1 MKRLLAPA
9 RSLTGQLVVL
19 LTLALLP
26 LGLISVYQTRA
37 VVSEAERLNQAALLA
52 ETEAAAA
59 AEREL
64 IREALGA
71 AQGMSALGME
81 RLQNECDELLAEFV
95 RFHPRFA
102 YAGFADPDG
111 QVTCASR
118 ASGINIAE
126 SDTFKR
132 ITDSDG
138 PHMELVAQGRVTGIP
153 VVVVAEPVRRDGGV
167 EGYVMISIPS
177 RIADALLNEDDSAVD
192 RGLHLAAINA
202 DGHVISATGGA
213 ETAEAHMPTGV
224 LPIGLFD
231 RIGDTFHAWTN
242 DGERRVFAISQIVP
256 GSAAIV
262 GSWPAELAAS
272 DHAIWRARLSVVFP
286 LLMWLAGMGVAF
298 FGIQRLV
305 IRHVQ
310 ALASAM
316 RQHALGRLSKGRIEL
331 DSPPEELKSAE
342 TAFNRM
348 ILLLAQ
354 AEAKQ
359 EQDLRDKEVLLREVH
374 HRVKNN
380 LQLIASI
387 MNMQSRMTH
396 SREAKRILRD
406 LQRRVRGLATLH
418 RSLYTGPET
427 TTIDAA
433 ELIRTMLNDL
443 APASPDVALT
453 IDTRLDEVHLF
464 PDQAVPLSM
473 LFSEAMTNA
482 IKYAGRPED
491 GPARISV
498 VLEARENGV
507 IFFCLENTLGQRLM
521 PEADFDNEV
530 GGLGTRLMRAFIS
543 QLEGRAEQD
552 QDERTY
558 RYMVTFKRADFTG
571 DAAA

>member
-1 MKRLLAPA
+1 MKGLLAPL

-52 ETEAAAA
+52 ETESAAA

-71 AQGMSALGME
+71 AQGMSALGLS
-81 RLQNECDELLAEFV
+81 RLQSECDELLAEFV

-102 YAGFADPDG
+102 YAGFSDTQGNIA
-111 QVTCASR
+111 CASR
-118 ASGINIAE
+118 ASGMNIFDSE
-126 SDTFKR
+126 TFQRIVDTN
-132 ITDSDG
+132 G
-138 PHMELVAQGRVTGIP
+138 PHMELVARGRVTGIP
-153 VVVVAEPVRRDGGV
+153 VVVVAEPIRRDGQV

-177 RIADALLNEDDSAVD
+177 RVADALLNDEATED
-192 RGLHLAAINA
+192 GLHMAAINS
-202 DGHVISATGGA
+202 DGQIISATGGVD
-213 ETAEAHMPTGV
+213 TAQALMPTGV
-224 LPIGLFD
+224 LPASVFD
-231 RIGDTFHAWTN
+231 RVGETFHAWTSE
-242 DGERRVFAISQIVP
+242 GERRVFAISEIVP

-262 GSWPAELAAS
+262 GSWPADLAVS
-272 DHAIWRARLSVVFP
+272 DHAIWRARLSVIFP

-298 FGIQRLV
+298 FGVQRLV

-316 RQHALGRLSKGRIEL
+316 RQHALGRLTRGRIEL
-331 DSPPEELKSAE
+331 DRPPDELKAAE

-387 MNMQSRMTH
+387 MNMQSRLTH
-396 SREAKRILRD
+396 SSEARRILGD

-427 TTIDAA
+427 TTIDGA
-433 ELIRTMLNDL
+433 EMIETLLTDL
-443 APASPDVALT
+443 APVSPDTDLK
-453 IDTRLDEVHLF
+453 IDTKLDPVDLF

-482 IKYAGRPED
+482 IKYAGRPAD
-491 GPARISV
+491 GPARIWIRLDV
-498 VLEARENGV
+498 HDDGT
-507 IFFCLENTLGQRLM
+507 IHFILENTVGRRVM
-521 PEADFDNEV
+521 PESDFDQEL

-543 QLEGRAEQD
+543 QLEGRSEQAEED
-552 QDERTY
+552 GTF
-558 RYMVTFKRADFTG
+558 RYEVIFKRADFTG
-571 DAAA
+571 GAPS

>member
-1 MKRLLAPA
+1 MKGLLAPL
-9 RSLTGQLVVL
+9 RGLTGQLVVL
-19 LTLALLP
+19 ITLALLP

-52 ETEAAAA
+52 ETESAAA

-81 RLQNECDELLAEFV
+81 RLEDQCDELLAKFV

-102 YAGFADPDG
+102 YAGFATPTGD
-111 QVTCASR
+111 VTCASR
-118 ASGINIAE
+118 GSGISLAQ
-126 SDTFKR
+126 SDTFQR
-132 ITDSDG
+132 ITESDG
-138 PHMELVAQGRVTGIP
+138 PYMELVAQGRITGIP
-153 VVVVAEPVRRDGGV
+153 VVVVAEPIQRGGDV
-167 EGYVMISIPS
+167 EGYVLISIPS
-177 RIADALLNEDDSAVD
+177 RIADALLNDDATA
-192 RGLHLAAINA
+192 RGLHLSAINA
-202 DGHVISATGGA
+202 DGQVISATGGS
-213 ETAEAHMPTGV
+213 ETAEAYMPAGV
-224 LPIGLFD
+224 LPSGLFD
-231 RIGDTFHAWTN
+231 RIGDTFQAWTAS
-242 DGERRVFAISQIVP
+242 GERRVFAISQIVP

-262 GSWPAELAAS
+262 GSWPAELAAN
-272 DHAIWRARLSVVFP
+272 DHTIWRARLSVTFP
-286 LLMWLAGMGVAF
+286 LLMWIAGMGVAF

-305 IRHVQ
+305 VRHVH

-316 RQHALGRLSKGRIEL
+316 RQHALGRLTRGRIEL
-331 DSPPEELKSAE
+331 DRPPDELKAAE

-387 MNMQSRMTH
+387 MNMQSRLTH
-396 SREAKRILRD
+396 SHEAKRILGD
-406 LQRRVRGLATLH
+406 LQRRVRGLAMLH
-418 RSLYTGPET
+418 RSLYTGAET

-433 ELIRTMLNDL
+433 EMIRTLLADL
-443 APASPDVALT
+443 APSGPEARLE
-453 IDTRLDEVHLF
+453 IDTHLDEVHLF

-482 IKYAGRPED
+482 VKYAGRPD
-491 GPARISV
+491 GGPARITV
-498 VLEARENGV
+498 WLEARDDGM
-507 IFFCLENTLGQRLM
+507 IRFCIENTVGQRVM
-521 PEADFDNEV
+521 PEGDFDVEM

-543 QLEGRAEQD
+543 QLEGHAD
-552 QDERTY
+552 QGGDDRIY
-558 RYMVTFKRADFTG
+558 RYEVTFKRADFNA
-571 DAAA
+571 DAPS

>member
-1 MKRLLAPA
+1 M
-9 RSLTGQLVVL
+9 RSLTGQLVIL

-37 VVSEAERLNQAALLA
+37 VVDEAERLNQAALQA
-52 ETEAAAA
+52 ETESAAA

-71 AQGMSALGME
+71 AKGMSALGLE
-81 RLQNECDELLAEFV
+81 ELRDECDSLLAEFV

-102 YAGFADPDG
+102 YAGFADPMG
-111 QVTCASR
+111 NIVCASR
-118 ASGINIAE
+118 ATGINILDSEAFQGVVE
-126 SDTFKR
+126 SG
-132 ITDSDG
+132 G
-138 PHMELVAQGRVTGIP
+138 PHIELVGRGRVTGIP
-153 VVVVAEPVRRDGGV
+153 VVVVADAVQREGAV

-177 RIADALLNEDDSAVD
+177 RIADALLNDESTE
-192 RGLHLAAINA
+192 RGLHLAAINNR
-202 DGHVISATGGA
+202 GQVISATGGT

-224 LPIGLFD
+224 LPEALFD
-231 RIGDTFHAWTN
+231 RIGDTFEGWSN
-242 DGERRVFAISQIVP
+242 DGERRVFAISEIVP

-262 GSWPAELAAS
+262 GSWPAAVAV
-272 DHAIWRARLSVVFP
+272 DGHALWRARLSVTFP

-298 FGIQRLV
+298 FGVQRLV
-305 IRHVQ
+305 IRHVS

-316 RQHALGRLSKGRIEL
+316 RQHALGRLSGGRIEL
-331 DSPPEELKSAE
+331 DRPPDELKAAE

-387 MNMQSRMTH
+387 MNMQSRLTH
-396 SREAKRILRD
+396 SKEARRILAD

-418 RSLYTGPET
+418 RSLYTGAET

-433 ELIRTMLNDL
+433 ELIRTLLADL
-443 APASPDVALT
+443 APLGPESGLEIETDLQ
-453 IDTRLDEVHLF
+453 EVHLY

-482 IKYAGRPED
+482 IKHAGKPD
-491 GPARISV
+491 TGPAKIRVTLSV
-498 VLEARENGV
+498 DDDDMVY
-507 IFFCLENTLGQRLM
+507 FMLENTLGERLL
-521 PEADFDNEV
+521 PENDFDTGM

-543 QLEGRAEQD
+543 QLEARAEQE

-558 RYMVTFKRADFTG
+558 RYGVHFKRAEFTN
-571 DAAA
+571 DMRQ

>member
-1 MKRLLAPA
+1 MKGLLAPL

-37 VVSEAERLNQAALLA
+37 VVDEAERLNQAALLA
-52 ETEAAAA
+52 ETESAAA

-71 AQGMSALGME
+71 AQGMSAIGMD
-81 RLQNECDELLAEFV
+81 RLQAECDALLAEFV

-102 YAGFADPDG
+102 YAGFADPQG
-111 QVTCASR
+111 NVTCASR
-118 ASGINIAE
+118 ASGINIVDSGTFQRIVE
-126 SDTFKR
+126 SG
-132 ITDSDG
+132 G
-138 PHMELVAQGRVTGIP
+138 PHIELVAQGRVTGIP
-153 VVVVAEPVRRDGGV
+153 VVVVADAVLRDGQP

-177 RIADALLNEDDSAVD
+177 RIADALLNDEATQ
-192 RGLHLAAINA
+192 RGLHMAAINA
-202 DGHVISATGGA
+202 GGQVISATGGSD
-213 ETAEAHMPTGV
+213 TAQAHLPTGIR
-224 LPIGLFD
+224 PDAIFD
-231 RIGDTFHAWTN
+231 RIGQTFEGWSN
-242 DGERRVFAISQIVP
+242 DGERRVFAISEVVP

-262 GSWPAELAAS
+262 GSWPSELAVS
-272 DHAIWRARLSVVFP
+272 DHALWRARLSVTFP

-316 RQHALGRLSKGRIEL
+316 RQHALGRLTRGRIEL
-331 DSPPEELKSAE
+331 DRPPDELKAAE

-387 MNMQSRMTH
+387 MNMQSRLTH
-396 SREAKRILRD
+396 SNEARRILAD

-433 ELIRTMLNDL
+433 ELIRTLLNDL
-443 APASPDVALT
+443 APVGPESDLRIET
-453 IDTRLDEVHLF
+453 QLDEVHLY

-482 IKYAGRPED
+482 IKYAGRPEN
-491 GPARISV
+491 GPPKISV
-498 VLEARENGV
+498 WLMADDDGTICFR
-507 IFFCLENTLGQRLM
+507 IENTIGARLM
-521 PEADFDNEV
+521 PENDFDAEL
-530 GGLGTRLMRAFIS
+530 GGLGTRLMRAFTS
-543 QLEGRAEQD
+543 QLEARSEQG
-552 QDERTY
+552 QDDRIY
-558 RYMVTFKRADFTG
+558 RYEVTFKRAEFSSEMR
-571 DAAA
+571 

>member
-1 MKRLLAPA
+1 MKGLLAPL
-9 RSLTGQLVVL
+9 RGLTGQLVVL
-19 LTLALLP
+19 ITLALLP

-52 ETEAAAA
+52 ETESAAA

-81 RLQNECDELLAEFV
+81 RLEDHCDQLLAEFV

-102 YAGFADPDG
+102 YAGFATITGDI
-111 QVTCASR
+111 TCASR
-118 ASGINIAE
+118 GSGISLADSE
-126 SDTFKR
+126 TFQR
-132 ITDSDG
+132 MTESDG
-138 PHMELVAQGRVTGIP
+138 PYMELVAQGRITGIP
-153 VVVVAEPVRRDGGV
+153 VVVVAEPIQREGDV

-177 RIADALLNEDDSAVD
+177 RIADALLNDDATS
-192 RGLHLAAINA
+192 RGLHLSAINA
-202 DGHVISATGGA
+202 DGQVISATGGS
-213 ETAEAHMPTGV
+213 ETAEAYMPAGV
-224 LPIGLFD
+224 LPSGLFD
-231 RIGDTFHAWTN
+231 RIGDTFQAWTAS
-242 DGERRVFAISQIVP
+242 GERRVFAISQIVP

-262 GSWPAELAAS
+262 GSWPAELAAN
-272 DHAIWRARLSVVFP
+272 DHTIWRARLSVTFP
-286 LLMWLAGMGVAF
+286 LLMWIAGMGVAF

-305 IRHVQ
+305 VRHVH

-316 RQHALGRLSKGRIEL
+316 RQHALGRLTKGRIEL
-331 DSPPEELKSAE
+331 DRPPDELKAAE

-387 MNMQSRMTH
+387 MNMQSRLTH
-396 SREAKRILRD
+396 SQEAKRILGD

-433 ELIRTMLNDL
+433 ELIQTLLADL
-443 APASPDVALT
+443 APSGPEARLEIET
-453 IDTRLDEVHLF
+453 HLDEVHLF

-482 IKYAGRPED
+482 VKYAGRPD
-491 GPARISV
+491 GEPARITV
-498 VLEARENGV
+498 WLEARDDGM
-507 IFFCLENTLGQRLM
+507 IRFCIENTVGQRVM
-521 PEADFDNEV
+521 PEGDFDAEM

-543 QLEGRAEQD
+543 QLEGRAD
-552 QDERTY
+552 QGGDDHIY
-558 RYMVTFKRADFTG
+558 RYEVTFKRADFNA
-571 DAAA
+571 DAPS